1 MQRNYYYL
9 ITKKEE
15 RTRSFL
21 STASY
26 KYMKLIKKN
35 RAGIKRVNEKIL
47 SFIKFQTNDPAGL
60 K

>member
-1 MQRNYYYL
+1 
-9 ITKKEE
+9 
-15 RTRSFL
+15 
-21 STASY
+21 
-26 KYMKLIKKN
+26 MKLIKKN

>member
-35 RAGIKRVNEKIL
+35 RKKLSNSGKIYYTGTKYR
-47 SFIKFQTNDPAGL
+47 S
-60 K
+60 